1 MKTTKKAAAPA
12 AKPAAA
18 KKPAAKA
25 AAPVAKPAPAK
36 AAPVKAPAKKAP
48 AAKPAPAKAAA
59 PVAKKQTVSPEV
71 RYNMIQVAA
80 YFEAQKCG
88 FVGDSTYF
96 WTVAEKQIDDM
107 LGR

>member
-12 AKPAAA
+12 AKPAEAA
-18 KKPAAKA
+18 KKAAPKA
-25 AAPVAKPAPAK
+25 APAAKPAPA
-36 AAPVKAPAKKAP
+36 KAPAKKAP
-48 AAKPAPAKAAA
+48 APKAPAAKAPAKAAA
-59 PVAKKQTVSPEV
+59 PVAKKQAVSPEV